1 MNFKKLLV
9 FIFLFPITVFA
20 HTVILRNMQVVHT
33 KNNAQFIFTLSARAP
48 YRTLTMQHPTRFIL
62 DLPQVKTYRKLSY
75 RGSSESPVQHF
86 RYAKHPDGLLRLVFS
101 LKKGTRAAVNME
113 SIPAKHKTILRIV
126 FRKTFLA
133 KLPSPAE
140 LTRHSIMAD
149 IAAEKE
155 MHHALNRL
163 PRPVSFSS
171 HVTAADDD
179 RTTSHRNVI
188 IVIDAGHGGKDPG
201 ATGLGGT
208 KEKNVVLSISKKLR
222 DWINLQPGYHAV
234 LTRSGDYYLT
244 LRQRLRIARKDK
256 ADMFVAIHADTW
268 RNREARGVSV
278 FALSQHGATSE
289 AARWLAA
296 RENTSELMGGVDLND
311 QSHLLK
317 SVLINLSQSA
327 TIRSSL
333 QIGWDVM
340 NSVKPIARL
349 HHNKVEQAAFVVL
362 KSPDIP
368 SLLIETG
375 FLSNSKEESLLNSQY
390 YQSEISRSIKRG
402 ICDYFSH
409 YPPRNTWLSYW
420 RDHPHT
426 YASR

>member
-1 MNFKKLLV
+1 MSIKK
-9 FIFLFPITVFA
+9 IFLFILLFPVTVFA
-20 HTVILRNMQVVHT
+20 HTVILRNMQVSHT
-33 KNNAQFIFTLSARAP
+33 KHNAQFIFTLSARTP
-48 YRTLTMQHPTRFIL
+48 YRTLLMQHPTRFIL
-62 DLPQVKTYRKLSY
+62 DLPKVKTYRKLFY
-75 RGSSESPVQHF
+75 RGSAESPVQNF

-101 LKKGTRAAVNME
+101 LKKGTRASVNME
-113 SIPAKHKTILRIV
+113 SIPAKHKAILRLV

-149 IAAEKE
+149 IAAEKK
-155 MHHALNRL
+155 MHDASNRL
-163 PRPVSFSS
+163 PRPASYSPHFTSS
-171 HVTAADDD
+171 DDD
-179 RTTSHRNVI
+179 RSTTHRNVI
-188 IVIDAGHGGKDPG
+188 IVIDPGHGGKDPG
-201 ATGLGGT
+201 ATGLAGT

-222 DWINLQPGYHAV
+222 DWINNQPGYHAV

-278 FALSQHGATSE
+278 FALSQRGATSE
-289 AARWLAA
+289 AARWLAT
-296 RENTSELMGGVDLND
+296 RENASELMGGVALND
-311 QSHLLK
+311 KSHLLQ
-317 SVLINLSQSA
+317 SVLINLSQAA
-327 TIRSSL
+327 TVRSSL

-375 FLSNSKEESLLNSQY
+375 FLSNSKEERLLDSQY

-420 RDHPHT
+420 HDHPHM

>member
-1 MNFKKLLV
+1 MNLKKR
-9 FIFLFPITVFA
+9 FIFLLLFPITVFA
-20 HTVILRNMQVVHT
+20 HTASLRNMQVSHT
-33 KNNAQFIFTLSARAP
+33 KNNAQFTFTLSARTP
-48 YRTLTMQHPTRFIL
+48 YRAFMMQQPARFIV
-62 DLPQVKTYRKLSY
+62 DLPHVKTHKKIFYSA
-75 RGSSESPVQHF
+75 SSQSPVQNF
-86 RYAKHPDGLLRLVFS
+86 RYAVHKNGLIRFVFT
-101 LKKGTRAAVNME
+101 LKKGTRASASMQ
-113 SIPAKHKTILRIV
+113 SIAAKHQAVLHVIVKKTI
-126 FRKTFLA
+126 FA
-133 KLPSPAE
+133 QLPSPAQF
-140 LTRHSIMAD
+140 THNNIMSD
-149 IAAEKE
+149 IASEKS
-155 MHHALNRL
+155 MHDALNQKPHSLERMES
-163 PRPVSFSS
+163 RG
-171 HVTAADDD
+171 ADD
-179 RTTSHRNVI
+179 HVNAHHNVI
-188 IVIDAGHGGKDPG
+188 IVIDPGHGGKDPG
-201 ATGLGGT
+201 ATGSGGT

-222 DWINLQPGYHAV
+222 DWINNQPGYHAV

-244 LRQRLRIARKDK
+244 LRQRLRIARKDQ

-278 FALSQHGATSE
+278 FALSQRGATSE
-289 AARWLAA
+289 AARWLAT
-296 RENTSELMGGVDLND
+296 RENASELMGGVDLND

-375 FLSNSKEESLLNSQY
+375 FLSNSKEERLLDSQY

-420 RDHPHT
+420 RDHPHA
-426 YASR
+426 YAGR